1 MSSRLHPLCAL
12 GISALILASSPATTR
27 AALLVYEGF
36 NYTNGVALN
45 TLTPNAS
52 TVGLDK
58 TVAYAGNGVTNYTT
72 GSGLTFG
79 ALNTIG
85 GSITSAANLTA
96 VGSAKMSL
104 SSYVGTL
111 WSSYLVN
118 FSSMSTADKGNG
130 ALTRVANDI
139 ANSGERFNSY
149 ADARIPS
156 GSPTTN
162 LGISYNAANNITVG
176 STSLSLNT
184 TYIII
189 SKYTDVGSL
198 ISAGTGT
205 GTLYALS
212 LSQFGSFIS
221 AGGTEAY
228 LNAAT
233 IGTGASNV
241 TGRVSSTNN
250 NGTPTNY
257 LFQSG
262 AYAEFVNVSDGVT
275 FDELR
280 YGSTLTDVVPV
291 PEPGTLALVA
301 TGVLGLVVSRRS
313 WRKNNL

>member
-1 MSSRLHPLCAL
+1 MYSRLHPLCVL
-12 GISALILASSPATTR
+12 GISALILASSLATTR

-36 NYTNGVALN
+36 NYTSGAALN

-58 TVAYAGNGVTNYTT
+58 TVAYAGNGVANYTT

-79 ALNTIG
+79 SLTTIG

-118 FSSMSTADKGNG
+118 FSSMSTAAVGNG

-149 ADARIPS
+149 ADARLQS

-162 LGISYNAANNITVG
+162 LGISYNAANNVTVG

-189 SKYTDVGSL
+189 SKYTDVGSM

-212 LSQFGSFIS
+212 LSQFDSFIS

-228 LNAAT
+228 LNAAS
-233 IGTGASNV
+233 IGTGAANV
-241 TGRVSSTNN
+241 TGRVSNTNST
-250 NGTPTNY
+250 TSTY

-301 TGVLGLVVSRRS
+301 AGVLGLFVSRRS
-313 WRKNNL
+313 WRKDRR